1 MPAAFVSQ
9 PTRHLLLLPAS
20 STGVT
25 SLLPCCGLP
34 STSTFLR
41 CGRCLIAPPRWHH
54 MMFVGDY
61 APPLSG
67 LIKQLK
73 FGGAPNWPPYW
84 LVYYY
89 YDGYDTGGRPNAV
102 IVIRSSSHNG
112 SSVCPAS
119 LALLAARI
127 QPNGSTGSST
137 GTLAWLRLHPT
148 DATAYTRNATATATD
163 GGTAAKERARNLSLR

>member
-9 PTRHLLLLPAS
+9 STRYLLLLPAS

-25 SLLPCCGLP
+25 SCCPCCGLP

-54 MMFVGDY
+54 MTFVGDY

-89 YDGYDTGGRPNAV
+89 YDGYGTGGRPNAV
-102 IVIRSSSHNG
+102 RVIRPSSHNG
-112 SSVCPAS
+112 SSVCPCIIG
-119 LALLAARI
+119 AAGGADTTKRS
-127 QPNGSTGSST
+127 PGSST

-148 DATAYTRNATATATD
+148 DATAYTRNAAATAAD
-163 GGTAAKERARNLSLR
+163 GGTAAKERARNFSLC